1 MHSRPASDPPKFWD
15 DLILGWEARR
25 YDGHRKLSAGP
36 GELLA
41 GVLSAPTRNRQD
53 LSVELLAPFIAGCSV
68 LELGCGTG
76 RLAQR
81 FTRAG
86 ATRYLGVDH
95 SSVAIAHARLRNAK
109 GRETQQIEFEVGPAA
124 RVSTAGFDIVVSL
137 GMLDWLSDEEL
148 SQLFQNQES
157 RHFFHSFSER
167 RNSILQLCHRF
178 SRRIDTVLRP
188 NAVRPRYM
196 TADHVIA
203 LMPPDY
209 RQIVVYRDDRLRFAT
224 FLSSLPLR
232 HGIRI
237 ASTGDSEL
245 M

>member
-1 MHSRPASDPPKFWD
+1 MHTRPVSDPSRFWD
-15 DLILGWEARR
+15 DLILDWEGGR
-25 YDGHRKLSAGP
+25 YDGHRKLSVGP

-41 GVLSAPTRNRQD
+41 GVLSAPTRNRQN

-76 RLAQR
+76 RLAHR
-81 FTRAG
+81 LIAAG

-95 SSVAIAHARLRNAK
+95 SSVAITHARLRYVKALEK
-109 GRETQQIEFEVGPAA
+109 QRIEFEVRPAA
-124 RVSTAGFDIVVSL
+124 SVSTAGFDIVVSL
-137 GMLDWLSDEEL
+137 GVLDWLSDEEL
-148 SQLFQNQES
+148 SQLFQNHES

-178 SRRIDTVLRP
+178 SRSIDTVLRRD
-188 NAVRPRYM
+188 AVRPRYM
-196 TADHVIA
+196 TTDHVIA
-203 LMPPDY
+203 LMPPSNY
-209 RQIVVYRDDRLRFAT
+209 RQIVVYRDDRLRFAA

-232 HGIRI
+232 HGTCV
-237 ASTGDSEL
+237 SSGDSEL